1 MRVAVLFLSTVAGTV
16 RTTLVTLAEGGA
28 TTYSC
33 VAKMENDSP
42 LRTSVPT
49 WFSSSSKKAT
59 LQSLGACDGAPD
71 PSSYF
76 VKAVFGM
83 VAVIA
88 MGDDTMSVHML
99 PDSPRFSTSNPTSAG
114 VLLV

>member
-1 MRVAVLFLSTVAGTV
+1 MRVDVLFLSTVAGIV
-16 RTTLVTLAEGGA
+16 RTALVTLGKGA
-28 TTYSC
+28 TMYSC
-33 VAKMENDSP
+33 VARMENDSP

-59 LQSLGACDGAPD
+59 FQSRGACDGAPD
-71 PSSYF
+71 PSSYL

-88 MGDDTMSVHML
+88 MGNDAMSVHML
-99 PDSPRFSTSNPTSAG
+99 PDSLRFSTSNPTSAG